1 MTENNIRRPTVSIPL
16 TMEEGVRPSK
26 PAVTRVT
33 WDAADSEA
41 RSVQKIQA
49 REEAIAEFQQQA
61 KQKDPEYQE
70 LQRLRQV
77 VQDQQHQLDLLMK
90 MVKGNRGPAE
100 HDHA

>member
-1 MTENNIRRPTVSIPL
+1 MTQDNIRRPTVSIPL

-61 KQKDPEYQE
+61 KQKDPDYLE
-70 LQRLRQV
+70 LQHLRRV
-77 VQDQQHQLDLLMK
+77 VEDQQQQIQMLMK
-90 MVKGNRGPAE
+90 LVKPDA
-100 HDHA
+100 